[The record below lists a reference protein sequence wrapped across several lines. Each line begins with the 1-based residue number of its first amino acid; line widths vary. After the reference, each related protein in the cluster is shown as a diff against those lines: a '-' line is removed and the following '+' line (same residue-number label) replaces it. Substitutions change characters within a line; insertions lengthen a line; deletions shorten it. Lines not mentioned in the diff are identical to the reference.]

1 MHSMVFPRP
10 VPGCSSSRSDV
21 LVTLVE
27 PWLIS
32 RSSFCCDASWRGSGG
47 LSGPHSALE
56 AFIGILICRR
66 DTQQGVVS
74 TRAHARVPLWLRV
87 RVASAPNAYV
97 RPLDVRMSLGRTS
110 HGRASHGR
118 ALALAYPFRCL
129 RDALRLS
136 RSGILACP
144 YWVGGSWSAPPRAPA
159 RKPCAPRF
167 LERAPPHSFLTGPS
181 RSAHQ
186 DGPSVYAPRRPDM
199 LWSP

>member
-110 HGRASHGR
+110 HGRASHDCVAHCHTDGTVTV
-118 ALALAYPFRCL
+118 CVQCVHSGD
-129 RDALRLS
+129 RDAVGSRLY
-136 RSGILACP
+136 RL
-144 YWVGGSWSAPPRAPA
+144 VWSFQ
-159 RKPCAPRF
+159 CGCVF
-167 LERAPPHSFLTGPS
+167 
-181 RSAHQ
+181 
-186 DGPSVYAPRRPDM
+186 Y
-199 LWSP
+199 